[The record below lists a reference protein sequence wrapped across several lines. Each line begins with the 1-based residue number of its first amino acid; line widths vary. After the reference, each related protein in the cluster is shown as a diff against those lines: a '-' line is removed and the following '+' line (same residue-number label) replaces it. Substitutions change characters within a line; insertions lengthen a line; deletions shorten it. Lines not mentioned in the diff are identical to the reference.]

1 MRVNKNLAAE
11 TLIPIIFGCVF
22 LLLIVGFASMYTTP

>member
-1 MRVNKNLAAE
+1 VNQIIAAE
-11 TLIPIIFGCVF
+11 TVIPIIFGCVF